1 MRYNFSTDNEKAVQT
16 FELLKDLARN
26 DYERHIAG
34 TNLTKADLEKELRE
48 RINKDM
54 LGGRTL
60 YQALRNQKNTIFEI
74 VETLVNVAIG
84 ENVFNS
90 PFVDE
95 FVEIQ
100 NRALGDTGEFYS
112 EGGLLSVAT
121 FAGNHWD
128 TERQSIDIGDS
139 FTLKGEWIY
148 IHVYDEL
155 ERFLVGAITLEK
167 LMDKVYKSIAKY
179 TNDRI
184 YAQFQTVANSVP
196 ADFAVTGNDSI
207 AFGTLRDKVVAAGGY
222 SSITIAGTRAA
233 LKKLT
238 GYTVTDGTIA
248 NSQREALA
256 SSGAIGT
263 YDGDKLMVIP
273 QTLAS
278 GTFNLALDD
287 TKVFILGGDS
297 KPIKLDFYGDSRTK
311 EFDMTGRSN
320 NDQTVDM
327 QIQTK
332 MGIGM
337 VLPPYFGVYTFQ

>member
-1 MRYNFSTDNEKAVQT
+1 MYKYNFSKEYENT
-16 FELLKDLARN
+16 FELIKDLATN
-26 DYERHIAG
+26 NFERHIAG
-34 TNLTKADLEKELRE
+34 KDLTKYNLENELRS
-48 RINKDM
+48 RINNDM
-54 LGGRTL
+54 LEGKTF
-60 YQALRNQKNTIFEI
+60 YQALRNNKNTIFEI
-74 VETLVNVAIG
+74 IETLVNVVIG

-100 NRALGDTGEFYS
+100 NRALGDKGEFYS

-139 FTLKGEWIY
+139 FTLKPEWIY
-148 IHVYDEL
+148 IHVYEEL
-155 ERFLVGAITLEK
+155 ERFLVGAVSLEK
-167 LMDKVYKSIAKY
+167 LMDKIYKSISKY
-179 TNDRI
+179 VNDRI
-184 YAQFQTVANSVP
+184 YAQFQNIANSVP
-196 ADFAVTGNDSI
+196 SDFSVTGNTSI
-207 AFGTLRDKVVAAGGY
+207 AFTALREKVAASGGY
-222 SSITIAGTRAA
+222 NSITISGTRAA

-238 GYTVTDGTIA
+238 GYTVTDGIIA
-248 NSQREALA
+248 NSQKEAAA
-256 SSGAIGT
+256 STGSIGT

-273 QTLAS
+273 QTLVS

-287 TKVFILGGDS
+287 NRVYILDGDS
-297 KPIKLDFYGDSRTK
+297 KPIKIDFYGDSRTI
-311 EFDMTGRSN
+311 EADMTGRSR